1 MELSEFTMFEKAPYE
16 KVDDNVQVD
25 IMIKGMKDQEKMY
38 GPVFT
43 AKIIKNSLEF
53 LAQKTG
59 EPQPQNIKDLDQ
71 LENYLVSEALKYDK
85 SICVLSYAQIKTEN
99 ELQGQT
105 GAGTFLQAIGVTKK
119 MVDVST
125 VKERNIDV
133 EKSLHMFRNT
143 IVGLKV
149 APVEMGYKK
158 NGNGSVDILFV
169 DCPTKD
175 ACQKA
180 FDEGLLKRPDGRLR
194 CSSGAVACR
203 FLKLLTNFD
212 WDYERVEAYK
222 PHCIF
227 NCYMI

>member
-1 MELSEFTMFEKAPYE
+1 MDLHGFTMFEKPPYE
-16 KVDDNVQVD
+16 KIDKKALVD

-59 EPQPQNIKDLDQ
+59 EPQPQGIKDLDQ
-71 LENYLVSEALKYDK
+71 LENYLSSETIKYDK
-85 SICVLSYAQIKTEN
+85 PICALSYAQIKTEN

-119 MVDVST
+119 MVDIST
-125 VKERNIDV
+125 IKERNIDL
-133 EKSLHMFRNT
+133 EQSLSMFRNT

-149 APVEMGYKK
+149 APAEMGYRKK
-158 NGNGSVDILFV
+158 GDGSVEILFI
-169 DCPTKD
+169 DCPTRE
-175 ACQKA
+175 ACEKA
-180 FDEGLLKRPDGRLR
+180 FVEGLLKRPDGRLR
-194 CSSGAVACR
+194 CSTGAVTCR
-203 FLKLLTNFD
+203 FLKILTGFD
-212 WDYERVEAYK
+212 WDYEREESYK

-227 NCYMI
+227 KCYMI